1 MLIELMKTTDLL
13 LALFVSFEFN
23 CSMEILKNNIGI
35 FSSNARSNKKIFQFV
50 IFVYIK

>member
-23 CSMEILKNNIGI
+23 YSMEILKNNIGI
-35 FSSNARSNKKIFQFV
+35 FSSNALLQ
-50 IFVYIK
+50 